1 MAFRTR
7 GRRVKLDA
15 PSGAHLTYCTNIHPG
30 ESWEEVRN
38 ALRTHVVGVKQRL
51 RPTAPFG
58 VGLRLAARAAS
69 DLAENAR
76 ALEEARSE
84 LDDAGL
90 YVFTLNGFPFG
101 AFHGSRVKERV
112 YRPDWLEADRVS
124 YTQSLG
130 RVLAV
135 LLPDAMPGS
144 ISTVPGCFR
153 ERNEPGAARAIAH
166 NVAKSAAELVRIERE
181 TGKTIALALEPE
193 PACLLETTDDALGFF
208 EGELLSREVVD
219 AFAGTIGADA
229 RGAEAT
235 LRRHV
240 GVCLDACHAS
250 VEFERP
256 VMALQKLR
264 SAGIG
269 VPKIQLSA
277 GLRISPA
284 TAQTLDELR
293 AFDDGV
299 YFHQTVVRGGG
310 ELDGASRHLRRFVDL
325 PAAFEAARQIGEDAE
340 WRVHFH
346 VPVFHAELGRFSS
359 TQEDLR
365 ELLVLSTELS
375 SHLEVETYTFD
386 VLPAAFRDTPVTE
399 AVARELEWVL
409 ETLALRRPS
418 A

>member
-1 MAFRTR
+1 
-7 GRRVKLDA
+7 VKLDA

-30 ESWEEVRN
+30 ESWEEVHD
-38 ALRTHVVGVKQRL
+38 AIRTHVVGVKQGIC
-51 RPTAPFG
+51 PAAPFG
-58 VGLRLAARAAS
+58 VGMRLAARAAG
-69 DLAENAR
+69 DLESNSR

-124 YTQSLG
+124 YTRSLG
-130 RVLAV
+130 QVLAV

-144 ISTVPGCFR
+144 ISTVPGCFL
-153 ERNEPGAARAIAH
+153 ERNEPGASRAIAH

-208 EGELLSREVVD
+208 ERDLLSREVVD
-219 AFAGTIGADA
+219 AFAGHISADT
-229 RGAEAT
+229 RGAEAA

-240 GVCLDACHAS
+240 GICLDACHAS

-277 GLRISPA
+277 GLRIFPA
-284 TAQTLDELR
+284 TARALGELR

-299 YFHQTVVRGGG
+299 YFHQTVVRSGG
-310 ELDGASRHLRRFVDL
+310 EQDGTSRRLRRFVDL
-325 PAAFEAARQIGEDAE
+325 PAAFEAASELGEDAE

-346 VPVFHAELGRFSS
+346 VPVFHAELGSFSS

-365 ELLVLSTELS
+365 ELLVMATELS

-386 VLPAAFRDTPVTE
+386 VLPAAFREIPVTQ
-399 AVARELEWVL
+399 AIVRELEWVL